1 MEMKKEEEKMKQPM
15 SKLATGVEIPQVG
28 FGTFKVDDGQ
38 QVIDSVREALQVGYR
53 HIDTAAVYGN
63 ESGVGQGMRESG
75 VPREEI
81 FLTSKVWNSHQG
93 YEETLAAFAE
103 TLEKLGTDYL
113 DLYLIHWP
121 KTAEKTAATWKAME
135 ELYRAGKIRAI
146 GVSNFKEHH
155 LVTLFETATIKPM
168 INQVELHPQLAQPE
182 LIAFCA
188 EHEIAVEAWG
198 PLMQG
203 KVFTLPFFQELADKY
218 GKSIAQ
224 IVLRWHLQKGFIPMP
239 KSITPNRIMSNFE
252 IFDFVLSPEDMAA
265 IDTYN
270 TGERIGP
277 DPDTIEF

>member
-1 MEMKKEEEKMKQPM
+1 MKQAKIVL
-15 SKLATGVEIPQVG
+15 SNGVGIPQLG

-63 ESGVGQGMRESG
+63 EVGVGQAMKASG

-81 FLTSKVWNSHQG
+81 FLTSKVWNSDQG
-93 YEETLAAFAE
+93 YEETLQAFAD

-121 KTAEKTAATWKAME
+121 KTTEKTKATWKAME
-135 ELYRAGKIRAI
+135 ELYAAGKVRAI

-155 LVTLFETATIKPM
+155 LVSLFETATVKPM

-182 LIAFCA
+182 LVAFCA
-188 EHEIAVEAWG
+188 AHGIVIEAWG

-203 KVFTLPFFQELADKY
+203 EIFEIELFKTLATANE
-218 GKSIAQ
+218 KSIAQ
-224 IVLRWHLQKGFIPMP
+224 IAIRWHLQKGFIPMP
-239 KSITPNRIMSNFE
+239 KSITPSRIKSNFDV
-252 IFDFVLSPEDMAA
+252 FDFELTAADMAS
-265 IDTYN
+265 IDRLN

>member
-1 MEMKKEEEKMKQPM
+1 MKQAKIVL
-15 SKLATGVEIPQVG
+15 SNGVEIPQLG

-63 ESGVGQGMRESG
+63 EVGVGQAMKASG

-81 FLTSKVWNSHQG
+81 FLTSKVWNSEQG
-93 YEETLAAFAE
+93 YEETLQAFAD

-121 KTAEKTAATWKAME
+121 KTTEKTKATWKAME
-135 ELYRAGKIRAI
+135 ELYAAGKVRAI

-155 LVTLFETATIKPM
+155 LVSLFETATVKPM

-182 LIAFCA
+182 LVAFCA
-188 EHEIAVEAWG
+188 AHGIVIEAWG

-203 KVFTLPFFQELADKY
+203 KIFEIELFKTLATANE
-218 GKSIAQ
+218 KSIAQ
-224 IVLRWHLQKGFIPMP
+224 IAIRWHLQKGFIPMP
-239 KSITPNRIMSNFE
+239 KSITPSRIKSNFDV
-252 IFDFVLSPEDMAA
+252 FDFELTAADMAS
-265 IDTYN
+265 IDRLN